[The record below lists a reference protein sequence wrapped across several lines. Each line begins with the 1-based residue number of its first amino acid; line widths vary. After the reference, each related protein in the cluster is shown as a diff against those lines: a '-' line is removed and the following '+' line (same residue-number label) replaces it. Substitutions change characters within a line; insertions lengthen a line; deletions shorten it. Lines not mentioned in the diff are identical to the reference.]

1 MLREEGVNSQNEMTA
16 AFLRAGF
23 DAYDVHMTDL
33 LSGRIELA
41 GFKGLACPGGFSYG
55 DVLGAGGGWAKTVLH
70 NDRLTEV
77 FRTFFH
83 RDDTF
88 GIGICNGCQMMS
100 QLRDLIPGASH
111 WPMLVRNLSEQFE
124 ARVVN
129 LELLESPSIFF
140 EGMAGSVLPIVTSH
154 GEGRVQF
161 LSPEDAALARTAA
174 RYVDPQGRPTEV
186 YPFNPNGSAEGRA
199 SFTTDDGRFTII
211 MPHPERSHRAV
222 QLSWHPAEWTDV
234 SGWMRMFW
242 NARKWVG

>member
-16 AFLRAGF
+16 AFYRAGF

-100 QLRDLIPGASH
+100 QLRDLIPGARTGRCS
-111 WPMLVRNLSEQFE
+111 F
-124 ARVVN
+124 AT
-129 LELLESPSIFF
+129 SPNS
-140 EGMAGSVLPIVTSH
+140 LK
-154 GEGRVQF
+154 
-161 LSPEDAALARTAA
+161 
-174 RYVDPQGRPTEV
+174 
-186 YPFNPNGSAEGRA
+186 
-199 SFTTDDGRFTII
+199 
-211 MPHPERSHRAV
+211 
-222 QLSWHPAEWTDV
+222 PAW
-234 SGWMRMFW
+234 
-242 NARKWVG
+242 